1 MSRDDGEEEQPQV
14 EGGELGSPG
23 ADRAGQDADIEEE
36 AEVQRA
42 LRDPGTPSRAEREEH
57 ELTHLPYRPWCDAC
71 VRGRAKDKMSLRL
84 TEAYSHSCVPRVRMD
99 YCYLTEKIEEEEVA
113 DAVDQDPSAGD
124 SATVLVVQESVC
136 RSAWAYAVERN
147 GCGRR
152 LGDQPGRGGPRHRRI
167 AE

>member
-1 MSRDDGEEEQPQV
+1 MSRDDGEEERPQV
-14 EGGELGSPG
+14 ESGELGSPR

-42 LRDPGTPSRAEREEH
+42 LRDPGTPSKAEREEH

-99 YCYLTEKIEEEEVA
+99 YCYFTENIAESQA
-113 DAVDQDPSAGD
+113 ADQD
-124 SATVLVVQESVC
+124 Q
-136 RSAWAYAVERN
+136 R
-147 GCGRR
+147 
-152 LGDQPGRGGPRHRRI
+152 PG
-167 AE
+167 